1 MSNGGW
7 IALGLLLGNVA
18 LLALVTAAE
27 AGAVWLSRMRARS
40 MLVGGQ
46 PRAEALRAYL
56 GERHRLL
63 SALDVARN
71 FAIIAGVAFA
81 LFLVVGETGHTWLG
95 LALVAAG
102 SLLVLALLQAAS
114 RLLVVAEPDRW
125 GPRLSP
131 VAAVIRA
138 VFAAPAWLAAL
149 PDRILL
155 RALNRP
161 SEALEDVAESDELL
175 RLMEIEQEEGPIEP
189 AEREMIRGVINLEE
203 TGVHEIMVPRINV
216 VAVNV
221 EDTLDDV
228 IRIIMERGYSRVPL
242 FEETIDNIVGV
253 IYAKDIIKRLAAGD
267 LDRSKVDLR
276 ALARKPFFVPESK
289 HVGEL
294 LADMRSNRVHMA
306 VVVDEYGGTAGIVT
320 IEDMLEEIVGEIED
334 EYDREEPTVEKIDDT
349 EVIVDARVSIDDLN
363 ELLGLHIEGED
374 FDTVGGFVYH
384 ELGRIPLAGDEVQ
397 SDGLRLKVLSVVG
410 RRIKKI
416 QVKKEPTSAAPSN
429 GADGNG
435 HR

>member
-1 MSNGGW
+1 VSNGDW
-7 IALGLLLGNVA
+7 IALGLLLVDLA
-18 LLALVTAAE
+18 LLAVVTAAE

-40 MLVGGQ
+40 MLVGGE
-46 PRAEALRAYL
+46 PRAEALRSYL
-56 GERHRLL
+56 RERHRLL
-63 SALDVARN
+63 GALDIARSL
-71 FAIIAGVAFA
+71 AIIAGVAFA
-81 LFLVVGETGHTWLG
+81 LFLIVGETGHTWLG
-95 LALVAAG
+95 LALVAAA
-102 SLLVLALLQAAS
+102 SLLVLTLLQATS
-114 RLLVVAEPDRW
+114 RLLVIATPDRW

-131 VAAVIRA
+131 LAAA
-138 VFAAPAWLAAL
+138 LETLFAAPAWLAML
-149 PDRILL
+149 PDRVLL
-155 RALNRP
+155 RVLKRT
-161 SEALEDVAESDELL
+161 SEAAEDVAESDELL
-175 RLMEIEQEEGPIEP
+175 RMMEIEQEEGPIEP

-203 TGVHEIMVPRINV
+203 TSVHEIMVPRIDV
-216 VAVNV
+216 VAVNI

-228 IRIIMERGYSRVPL
+228 IRIITERGYSRVPL

-253 IYAKDIIKRLAAGD
+253 VYAKDIIKRLAAGD
-267 LDRSKVDLR
+267 LDRSKANLR
-276 ALARKPFFVPESK
+276 EIARPPFFVPESK

-294 LADMRSNRVHMA
+294 LADMRVNRVHMA

-334 EYDREEPTVEKIDDT
+334 EYDREEPAIEKVDDT

-397 SDGLRLKVLSVVG
+397 SDGLRLRVLSVLG

-416 QVKKEPTSAAPSN
+416 RVTKELPAPPPSN
-429 GADGNG
+429 GDGNG
-435 HR
+435 NR